1 MKKIITAIILPTF
14 LIFSCSK
21 TEVVTTSQEEI
32 VKKYA
37 KTEILTKKSFGEELK
52 ITGKIASSQETTVSS
67 QISGTIQQVNYKVWE
82 SVKEWDILAIIDNKT
97 NLLSTN
103 LTTATNSYNNTVNI
117 FDLTKES
124 IAKDLNSAQVQLENA
139 KTTRDNT
146 YASTDQQLKIVQTQL
161 NNIQTQVKNTNN
173 SSVTLLDLAQK
184 SYENANLSLTN
195 FETNSSETLKGFD
208 IKLKSLQDKKSG
220 LSDTIDS
227 TITSSL
233 ASIES
238 ALIYADTILWVT
250 DNNKNLNDSY
260 EIYLSAKNTNFK
272 TEAETLLSSIFIT
285 IKDIKTSNEDIGT
298 KFIQV
303 QKLAQKVIV
312 LYEKMVLVWD
322 NSISSSSFSET
333 TLTTMK
339 TTIKANQSI
348 LLWVNS
354 GIVALKNTSTDID
367 NSLLDLE
374 NTINT
379 TKITLSTQKS
389 SLEQAVSIAKTSL
402 ENTRLWI
409 GTSSDSMNG
418 NESLAKN
425 QLESTIASIKQTRDS
440 VDNALKIAENQYNS
454 TKAKLD
460 SSLASVKSQL
470 DGVTGQ
476 KNSLL
481 QQLDNTSIKA
491 PYSWII
497 TSKTIEVWTLVN
509 PGTPV
514 FAISKNQSKIIKTE
528 VNSDNIKFLKISQEV
543 VISKNWLTST
553 WTITLVAGS
562 ADMMTKM
569 YNVEIKMNDINTS
582 NQFVLWDYV
591 DVYIKK
597 VSSEDNNKLI
607 IPFTSLI
614 TGNSGDFYVYLVGSG
629 NILKTQMIKIG
640 ESNSHE
646 VVVVDW
652 LNIWDKIVV
661 SGTLN
666 LSEWDSIE

>member
-1 MKKIITAIILPTF
+1 MKKIITAIILPSF

-21 TEVVTTSQEEI
+21 TEVVTNSPEDV

-37 KTEILTKKSFGEELK
+37 QTQVLSEKPFGEELK
-52 ITGKIASSQETTVSS
+52 FTGKVASSSETTLSS
-67 QISGTIQQVNYKVWE
+67 QISWTIKQVNYKVWDK
-82 SVKEWDILAIIDNKT
+82 VKQGDVLAMIDTKT
-97 NLLSTN
+97 NMLSTN
-103 LTTATNSYNNTVNI
+103 LNTATNSYNNTVSI

-124 IAKDLNSAQVQLENA
+124 IAKDLDSAQVQLENA

-146 YASTDQQLKIVQTQL
+146 YASTEQQLKIVQTQL
-161 NNIQTQVKNTNN
+161 SNIQNQVKNTNN
-173 SSVTLLDLAQK
+173 SSVTILDLAQK
-184 SYENANLSLTN
+184 SFDNAKLSLTN
-195 FETNSSETLKGFD
+195 FEINSSETLKWFD
-208 IKLKSLQDKKSG
+208 IKLKSMQDKKTG

-233 ASIES
+233 VSIEN
-238 ALIYADTILWVT
+238 ALTYTDTILWVT
-250 DNNKNLNDSY
+250 DNNKNINDSY

-272 TEAETLLSSIFIT
+272 TEAETLLLENLMSV
-285 IKDIKTSNEDIGT
+285 KDLKTSSEDIFT
-298 KFIQV
+298 KFTQI
-303 QKLAQKVIV
+303 QKLAQKAIL

-333 TLTTMK
+333 NLTAMK

-354 GIVALKNTSTDID
+354 WIVSLKNTNTDID

-379 TKITLSTQKS
+379 TKIALSTQKS
-389 SLEQAVSIAKTSL
+389 TLEQAVSIAKTSL
-402 ENTRLWI
+402 ENTKLWI
-409 GTSSDSMNG
+409 GSSLDSMNG
-418 NESLAKN
+418 NENLAKN
-425 QLESTIASIKQTRDS
+425 QIESTIATIKQTRDS

-460 SSLASVKSQL
+460 SSLAGVKSQL

-491 PYSWII
+491 PYSWVI
-497 TSKTIEVWTLVN
+497 TSKTIEVGTLVN
-509 PGTPV
+509 PWTPV
-514 FAISKNQSKIIKTE
+514 FSIAKDQSKIIKTE

-543 VISKNWLTST
+543 VISKNGLTSSGV
-553 WTITLVAGS
+553 ITLVASS
-562 ADMMTKM
+562 ADVITKM
-569 YNVEIKMNDINTS
+569 YNIEMKSNDMNVS
-582 NQFVLWDYV
+582 SQFILGDYV

-597 VSSEDNNKLI
+597 ISNENNNKLI

-614 TGNSGDFYVYLVGSG
+614 TGNSWDFYVYLVGSG

-640 ESNSHE
+640 DSNSHE
-646 VVVVDW
+646 VVVIDGLKV
-652 LNIWDKIVV
+652 WDKIVV

-666 LSEWDSIE
+666 LSEGDIIE

>member
-1 MKKIITAIILPTF
+1 MKKIITTLMIPSF
-14 LIFSCSK
+14 FIFSCSK
-21 TEVVTTSQEEI
+21 TEIVTTQKEEI
-32 VKKYA
+32 ITKYA
-37 KTEILTKKSFGEELK
+37 ETQVLSEQPFSEELK
-52 ITGKIASSQETTVSS
+52 FTGKVASSQETTLSS
-67 QISGTIQQVNYKVWE
+67 QISGTIQQVNYKVWDT
-82 SVKEWDILAIIDNKT
+82 VKDWAILAMIDTKT

-103 LTTATNSYNNTVNI
+103 LTTAKNSYNNTVNI

-124 IAKDLNSAQVQLENA
+124 IAKDLDSAKVQLENA
-139 KTTRDNT
+139 KNTRDNT
-146 YASTDQQLKIVQTQL
+146 YTSTDQQLKIVQTQL
-161 NNIQTQVKNTNN
+161 DNIKTQVKNTNN

-184 SYENANLSLTN
+184 SYENAKLSLTN
-195 FETNSSETLKGFD
+195 FETNTSETLKWFD
-208 IKLKSLQDKKSG
+208 IKLKSLQDKKNG

-238 ALIYADTILWVT
+238 SLTYADTILWVT

-272 TEAETLLSSIFIT
+272 TEAETLLSSNLIS
-285 IKDIKTSNEDIGT
+285 IKDIKNSNEDVAT
-298 KFIQV
+298 KFTHI
-303 QKLAQKVIV
+303 QKLAQKVIL

-322 NSISSSSFSET
+322 NSITSSSFSET
-333 TLTTMK
+333 TLTAMK

-402 ENTRLWI
+402 ENTKLWI

-440 VDNALKIAENQYNS
+440 VDNALKIAQNQYNS

-460 SSLASVKSQL
+460 SSLAGVKSQL

-481 QQLDNTSIKA
+481 QQLDNSTIKA
-491 PYSWII
+491 PYDGII
-497 TSKTIEVWTLVN
+497 TSKNIEVWTLVN

-528 VNSDNIKFLKISQEV
+528 VNSDNIKFLKIWQEV
-543 VISKNWLTST
+543 MISKNWFTST
-553 WTITLVAGS
+553 GVITLVSSS

-569 YNVEIKMNDINTS
+569 YNIEMKSNNINVS
-582 NQFVLWDYV
+582 DKLVLGDYV

-597 VSSEDNNKLI
+597 ISIENNKLI

-614 TGNSGDFYVYLVGSG
+614 TGNTWDFYVYLVGSG
-629 NILKTQMIKIG
+629 NVLKTQMIQIG

-646 VVVVDW
+646 VVVTNGLKV
-652 LNIWDKIVV
+652 WDKIVI

-666 LSEWDSIE
+666 LSEWDIIQ